1 MSKVILTK
9 EQAKAMEELKSEHL
23 TGEVVKIHLNDRWS
37 LGLESL
43 NDLTVDEFA
52 QAYYSEDG
60 YEVEPEY
67 KVGDHVINQEGRVV
81 EILEDGRAS
90 FSLGF
95 IDNGKMFKEETP
107 KSCIL
112 RHATKEEVWWASHG
126 REPWELKNN
135 DILNDR
141 RENRTVTIDKVIDKF
156 PAEEMTVLFTNGEW
170 EFYNNIV
177 EDSDWR
183 VACFADK
190 RLDVKTN
197 E

>member
-1 MSKVILTK
+1 MEKIILTK
-9 EQAKAMEELKSEHL
+9 KQANVIENFKDGFDNIMNGLTYDDFIKA
-23 TGEVVKIHLNDRWS
+23 VK
-37 LGLESL
+37 
-43 NDLTVDEFA
+43 
-52 QAYYSEDG
+52 DG

-67 KVGDHVINQEGRVV
+67 KVGDWVVSVEFDVVKRIEKIEKPEGQLPIYR
-81 EILEDGRAS
+81 LEDKFNVYTIRLATPS
-90 FSLGF
+90 E
-95 IDNGKMFKEETP
+95 IAEEKE
-107 KSCIL
+107 
-112 RHATKEEVWWASHG
+112 RRFFARHG

-141 RENRTVTIDKVIDKF
+141 RENCTVTIAKVIDKF
-156 PAEEMTVLFTNGEW
+156 PAEEMTVLFTNGDW

-197 E
+197 D